1 MTLCLHMTQGVIK
14 IDVCPQANHGNQDV
28 IALIPCRYPTVT
40 TTMQTPKDQ
49 LVKRAQQQMLTALAD
64 NTYTARQKLAL
75 TCRILFDGGHDSGL
89 AGQITA
95 RAAEPGTY
103 YTQQLG
109 LGFDEISASNLL
121 VVDEDL
127 TVLQG
132 QGMANPA
139 NRFHSW
145 LYRARPDVNCIIHTH
160 PLHSAA
166 LSMLEVPLAI
176 SHMDLCPLFD
186 DCAFLKEWPGVPVGN
201 EEGEIIASAIGD
213 KRAILL
219 SHHGLLIAGR
229 SIEEACVLALLFERA
244 ARMQLLAMGAGE
256 IRPIPEALGKEAH
269 DWISTPKRHG
279 AAFSYY
285 ARRALRAHGEC
296 LG

>member
-1 MTLCLHMTQGVIK
+1 VL
-14 IDVCPQANHGNQDV
+14 
-28 IALIPCRYPTVT
+28 TVT
-40 TTMQTPKDQ
+40 TTMNAPKDQ
-49 LVKRAQQQMLTALAD
+49 LVKLAEQQMMTALID
-64 NTYTARQKLAL
+64 NDYSPRQKLAL

-95 RAAEPGTY
+95 RAPEPGTY
-103 YTQQLG
+103 YTQRLG
-109 LGFDEISASNLL
+109 LGFDEISASSLL

-127 TVLQG
+127 HVLQG

-145 LYRARPDVNCIIHTH
+145 LYRARPNVNCIIHTH
-160 PLHSAA
+160 ALHSAT
-166 LSMLEVPLAI
+166 LSMLEVPLAV
-176 SHMDLCPLFD
+176 SHMDICPLFD
-186 DCAFLKEWPGVPVGN
+186 DCAFLKDWPGIPVGN
-201 EEGEIIASAIGD
+201 EEGEIIAHAIGD

-219 SHHGLLIAGR
+219 AHHGLLIAGG

-244 ARMQLLAMGAGE
+244 ARMQLLAMSAGE

-269 DWISTPKRHG
+269 DWISTAKRHG
-279 AAFSYY
+279 AAFNYY
-285 ARRALRAHGEC
+285 ARRALRGHGDC